1 MVASGN
7 IHNKLENE
15 ITYKFS
21 LLSEKKIK
29 EILIETLPTFILR
42 ESKNN
47 NYNAY
52 YSHSTRI
59 LMINENNAFGF
70 SLDEGNKILISGKDL
85 TGKYTIPI
93 FILLMHELF
102 GHANHAYTV
111 KTKLSK
117 EHFPIKISFKKN
129 GKINNYFIE
138 SGWESGRMVE
148 FYISQFEEV
157 ILYLKFSGDYFPEL
171 LTYDKW
177 IGPDFDEL
185 NKLIIKKIILSNF
198 NSKNY
203 ILTTF
208 PAPFEIDDESLFD
221 DSEEKYNFVG
231 KQYIDFKIDYFRLI
245 NDEKEF
251 GCI

>member
-1 MVASGN
+1 ME
-7 IHNKLENE
+7 KE

-52 YSHSTRI
+52 YSPSTRI
-59 LMINENNAFGF
+59 LMINENNVFDF
-70 SLDEGNKILISGKDL
+70 SLDEGNKVLISGKDL
-85 TGKYTIPI
+85 NGKYTIPI

-111 KTKLSK
+111 KTKFGK
-117 EHFPIKISFKKN
+117 DHFPTKISFKKN
-129 GKINNYFIE
+129 EKFNNYFIE

-203 ILTTF
+203 VLTAF

-221 DSEEKYNFVG
+221 DSDEKYNFVG
-231 KQYIDFKIDYFRLI
+231 KQNIDFKIDYFSLI

-251 GCI
+251 GYI